1 MTTVNYKVKKIVL
14 IYMYILYTCMMW
26 NIIYVH
32 DVGAF
37 CE

>member
-1 MTTVNYKVKKIVL
+1 MTTVYYKVKKN
-14 IYMYILYTCMMW
+14 YIDIHVY
-26 NIIYVH
+26 IIYVH